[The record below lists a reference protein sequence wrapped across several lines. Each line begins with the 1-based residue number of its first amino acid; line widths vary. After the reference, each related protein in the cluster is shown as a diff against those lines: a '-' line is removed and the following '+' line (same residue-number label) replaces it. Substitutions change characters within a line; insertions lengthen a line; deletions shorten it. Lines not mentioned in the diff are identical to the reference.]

1 VSRSHIPYLVFVPG
15 DGTREGFVGYRPSRE
30 GAHVVMGGPEVAID
44 VRNPSTGELVPV
56 SHSEATSTCAGLRR
70 ADVVSLARGQLYR
83 IALRPAAGV
92 ASVVLFIE
100 HIGAFG
106 DDAWALTCR

>member
-15 DGTREGFVGYRPSRE
+15 DGTREGFVDYRPSRE
-30 GAHVVMGGPEVAID
+30 GAHIVMVGPEVAID
-44 VRNPSTGELVPV
+44 VRNPSTGELVSV